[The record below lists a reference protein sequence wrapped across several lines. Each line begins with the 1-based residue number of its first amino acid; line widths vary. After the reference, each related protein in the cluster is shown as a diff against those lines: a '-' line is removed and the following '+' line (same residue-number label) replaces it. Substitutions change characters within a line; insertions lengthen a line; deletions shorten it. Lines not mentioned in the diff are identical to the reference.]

1 VAANPFPPFEAAM
14 RSHLRKIAVLL
25 ALAAPFATAEAQ
37 TPDPAE
43 FAVAGPLGE
52 MALGDPEAPVTMVE
66 YASLTCSHCGNFH
79 NTTFAALKE
88 KYIDTGKVYFILR
101 EFPLDPL
108 ALAAAMA
115 ARCGPEDD
123 YFAIIDA
130 MFTEQDKWAYVE
142 EPAPALLAIL
152 APYGFTDDSFA
163 TCLQDKSIVEGIVDV
178 ARRGQ
183 AFGVAGTPAFFFNG
197 EKQSGA
203 MTIERI
209 DTIVEQ
215 LAGE

>member
-1 VAANPFPPFEAAM
+1 M
-14 RSHLRKIAVLL
+14 RALLRNVIVLL
-25 ALAAPFATAEAQ
+25 ALVAPLATAQAQ

-52 MALGDPEAPVTMVE
+52 KALGDPAAPVTMVE
-66 YASLTCSHCGNFH
+66 YASLTCPHCGNFH
-79 NTTFAALKE
+79 TTTFAALKE

-142 EPAPALLAIL
+142 EPAPALLAL
-152 APYGFTDDSFA
+152 LGPYGFTDESFA
-163 TCLQDKSIVEGIVDV
+163 TCLKDETIVEGIVDV

-183 AFGVAGTPAFFFNG
+183 EFGVAGTPAFFFNG
-197 EKQSGA
+197 EKQNGA
-203 MTIERI
+203 MTIDRI
-209 DTIVEQ
+209 DAIFEE
-215 LAGE
+215 LAGGK

>member
-1 VAANPFPPFEAAM
+1 M
-14 RSHLRKIAVLL
+14 RAFLRRATVFL
-25 ALAAPFATAEAQ
+25 ALAAPFAAAEAQ

-52 MALGDPEAPVTMVE
+52 KTLGDPNAPVTMVE

-88 KYIDTGKVYFILR
+88 KYIDTGKIHFILR

-108 ALAAAMA
+108 ALAAAMV

-123 YFAIIDA
+123 YFAIIDT
-130 MFTEQDKWAYVE
+130 MFTEQETWAYVE
-142 EPAPALLAIL
+142 EPAPALLAL
-152 APYGFTDDSFA
+152 VSPYGFTDASFGA
-163 TCLQDKSIVEGIVDV
+163 CLKDETIVEGIVDV

-183 AFGVAGTPAFFFNG
+183 AFGVSGTPAFFING
-197 EKQSGA
+197 EKQDGA

-209 DTIVEQ
+209 DAIVEE
-215 LAGE
+215 LAGG

>member
-1 VAANPFPPFEAAM
+1 M
-14 RSHLRKIAVLL
+14 RAFLQKVTLVL
-25 ALAAPFATAEAQ
+25 ALAVPSAIAQ
-37 TPDPAE
+37 AQAPDPAE

-52 MALGDPEAPVTMVE
+52 KSLGDPNAPVTMVE
-66 YASLTCSHCGNFH
+66 YASLTCNHCGNFH
-79 NTTFAALKE
+79 TTTFAALKE
-88 KYIDTGKVYFILR
+88 KYIDTGKIRFILR

-115 ARCGPEDD
+115 ARCGPADD

-142 EPAPALLAIL
+142 NPAPALLALL
-152 APYGFTDDSFA
+152 APYGFTDESFDA
-163 TCLQDKSIVEGIVDV
+163 CLKDQAIVEGIVEV
-178 ARRGQ
+178 AQRGQ
-183 AFGVAGTPAFFFNG
+183 AFGVAGTPSFFFNG

-209 DTIVEQ
+209 DAIVEPL
-215 LAGE
+215 LAEPVSE